1 MDSESDSIASDD
13 GSGKKEPVKKPVFV
27 KRKSNES
34 AEETIKSVAAKN
46 PFSMAQSKRS
56 NTAELNKRK
65 TDGVNL
71 NISKKPN
78 VVSRSVAVAGQ
89 PLKLIK
95 PIIISWTFD
104 IDKVVVVNEKKVS

>member
-78 VVSRSVAVAGQ
+78 VVSRSCRSCRSEAVAVAGTPHLLQ
-89 PLKLIK
+89 VDRA
-95 PIIISWTFD
+95 TF
-104 IDKVVVVNEKKVS
+104 KSRQV

>member
-78 VVSRSVAVAGQ
+78 VVSRFCRSVAAAAGT
-89 PLKLIK
+89 PHLF
-95 PIIISWTFD
+95 TD
-104 IDKVVVVNEKKVS
+104 G

>member
-1 MDSESDSIASDD
+1 MDSESDSVASDD
-13 GSGKKEPVKKPVFV
+13 GGGKKEPVKKPPVFV

-34 AEETIKSVAAKN
+34 AEATIKSVAAKN

-65 TDGVNL
+65 TEGVNL

-78 VVSRSVAVAGQ
+78 VVSRSSRSCRSEAEAVAGTPHLLQ
-89 PLKLIK
+89 VHRA
-95 PIIISWTFD
+95 TFKN
-104 IDKVVVVNEKKVS
+104 DKTNY